1 MGRTRRWLLG
11 AAWMVAR
18 AVLAADPL
26 PVLDPN
32 RAEFPDSSLVDFGA
46 LTPKHTPDQGFLRT
60 NRDGHFVWENGQ
72 RARFWGINVA
82 SDSVFQ
88 PIDRIENCL
97 QRIRRAGFNLV
108 RIHHIDGTGRGIILG
123 QKDSTTWDEAKL
135 KALDYWVDRCGQLGM
150 SVYLDLL
157 DYRTFHSGDGI
168 PNAEMLGRGA
178 KPYALFDDALIALQK
193 RYAKALLREHINS
206 YNGRCFADDPA
217 VVMVELFDENGLFI
231 RRRDW
236 GGLAEPYRTTLRKR
250 WNDFL
255 LDRYGST
262 EALAAAWGRSGVD
275 PPFSADQRLEQ
286 GTVALPTPAL
296 SPDSLANTVTAKLQR
311 AVSSDAA
318 RFAHRVHRAY
328 YRSMRD
334 CLRREVRLKVP
345 ISAVGD
351 FSVVPDLLSVTQELD
366 FVGTNFYWDHP
377 VFRAGR
383 AWQYPYIFHYW
394 NALASTSIEAFG
406 PVLSLSKMS
415 RKPLVVREWNYCFP
429 NPYRA
434 GGMVEA
440 AAYAGLQ
447 DVDAMIL
454 FTYGTLPQ
462 KRSIG
467 WFDCQADPARWGLA
481 GITGA
486 AFLQTAVS
494 PAKYSIELGHSDVDT
509 FLFKSYETEV
519 RNLAYVSRVANRC
532 FDRTLSPDADLTIA
546 SGRSGA
552 AEYGN
557 GPLLLVRNDPSVT
570 TAGDSLEQTSDHLGY
585 PLGIG
590 PSAGGTYLFDGLLL
604 APAGPANRGPGSRF
618 PLSAITSM
626 GLKAIGQGAN
636 DAVGFWDPA
645 RKIAGFGAL
654 SENDTV
660 RAALD
665 MLNVLYQAPVGRDDC
680 TNRRFR
686 SDTGELLRDCG
697 RGQVQINAPRYVA
710 VAGDLRGGP
719 YQFGTLRLETSTNIG
734 AVTLLSLDGLP
745 LGECQRFVF
754 RAVSQA
760 GNSGMVASAPGPQNN
775 PSDRWIVDSE
785 GVSPVRTGGRVQ
797 LGGLRVYRGADLW
810 FQVDLAEGSVE
821 VVRDAGGWR
830 WWTDTPD
837 TRVTVPTVTR
847 SWALGTEGYVEEL
860 APTLSGLAWPER
872 ALLVRAE

>member
-1 MGRTRRWLLG
+1 MGLSRRWVLL
-11 AAWMVAR
+11 AAVA
-18 AVLAADPL
+18 ACTAIWAADPL

-46 LTPKHTPDQGFLRT
+46 LTPRHTAQQGFMRT
-60 NRDGHFVWENGQ
+60 DREGRFVWENGQ

-88 PIDRIENCL
+88 APERIETCL

-123 QKDSTTWDEAKL
+123 QKDSTTWDETKL
-135 KALDYWVDRCGQLGM
+135 RALDYWVDRCGQLGI

-178 KPYALFDDALIALQK
+178 KPYALFDEALINLQK
-193 RYAKALLREHINS
+193 RYAKALLRDHINS
-206 YNGRCFADDPA
+206 YNGKCFADDSA

-236 GGLAEPYRTTLRKR
+236 GGLAEPYRTTLRRR

-262 EALAAAWGRSGVD
+262 EALAAAWGRSGVN

-286 GTVALPTPAL
+286 GSVALPTPAL
-296 SPDSLANTVTAKLQR
+296 SPDSVATTVTSKLER
-311 AVSSDAA
+311 AIGSDAA

-334 CLRREVRLKVP
+334 FLRREVRLRVP

-351 FSVVPDLLSVTQELD
+351 FSVVPDLLSVVQELD

-383 AWQYPYIFHYW
+383 PWQYPYIFHYW
-394 NALASTSIEAFG
+394 NALGSTNIEGFG
-406 PVLSLSKMS
+406 PVLALSRMS

-429 NPYRA
+429 NPYRS

-440 AAYAGLQ
+440 AAYAALQ

-467 WFDCQADPARWGLA
+467 WFDCQADPSRWGLA

-494 PAKYSIELGHSDVDT
+494 PAKYRIELGHSDVDT

-519 RNLAYVSRVANRC
+519 RNLAYVSRVATRC
-532 FDRTLSPDADLTIA
+532 FDRQLAPDADLTIA

-552 AEYGN
+552 AEYAN
-557 GPLLLVRNDPSVT
+557 GPLLLLRNDPSVT
-570 TAGDSLEQTSDHLGY
+570 TAGDSLEQTSDHFGY
-585 PLGIG
+585 PLGL
-590 PSAGGTYLFDGLLL
+590 SSSGGGSYVFDGLLL
-604 APAGPANRGPGSRF
+604 SAAGPVWRGSGSRF
-618 PLSAITSM
+618 ALSAIQSL
-626 GLKAIGQGAN
+626 GLRAVGQGTG
-636 DAVGFWDPA
+636 DAVGYWDPA

-654 SENDTV
+654 NETETV
-660 RAALD
+660 RVALD

-686 SDTGELLRDCG
+686 SDTGELLRDSN
-697 RGQVQINAPRYVA
+697 RGQLQINTPRYAA

-719 YQFGTLRLETSTNIG
+719 YQLGALRLETSTTIG
-734 AVTLLSLDGLP
+734 AVTLFSLDGLP
-745 LGECQRFVF
+745 LSECKRFVMK
-754 RAVSQA
+754 AVSQA
-760 GNSGMVASAPGPQNN
+760 GNTGMVASAPGPQNN
-775 PSDRWIVDSE
+775 PSNRWIVDSE
-785 GVSPVRTGGRVQ
+785 GVSPVRTGGRAQ
-797 LGGLRVYRGADLW
+797 LGGLRVYRGTDLW
-810 FQVDLAEGSVE
+810 FQVDLAEGTVE
-821 VVRDAGGWR
+821 LVHDAGGWR

-837 TRVTVPTVTR
+837 ARVTVPGAEKA
-847 SWALGTEGYVEEL
+847 WALGVDGRVDEL
-860 APTLSGLAWPER
+860 PMTLSGLPYPER